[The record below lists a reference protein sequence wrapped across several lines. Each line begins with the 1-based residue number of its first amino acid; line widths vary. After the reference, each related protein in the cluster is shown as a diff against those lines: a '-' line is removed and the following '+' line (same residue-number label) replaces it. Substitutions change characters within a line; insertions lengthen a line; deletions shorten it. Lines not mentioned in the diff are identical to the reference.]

1 MEKLRRPV
9 VVQGLQVA
17 QVRAGGADT
26 GVSDRTAGAVGPR
39 SEEALMSAITSARAE
54 PVTGTARLP
63 HPVLRATA
71 WSSMIGLVAGL
82 VLGVVT
88 QVQEHDGR

>member
-1 MEKLRRPV
+1 MSALTS
-9 VVQGLQVA
+9 
-17 QVRAGGADT
+17 VRAGVD
-26 GVSDRTAGAVGPR
+26 
-39 SEEALMSAITSARAE
+39 
-54 PVTGTARLP
+54 PVVPTRLP

-71 WSSMIGLVAGL
+71 WSSVIGLVAGL

>member
-1 MEKLRRPV
+1 
-9 VVQGLQVA
+9 
-17 QVRAGGADT
+17 
-26 GVSDRTAGAVGPR
+26 
-39 SEEALMSAITSARAE
+39 MSALTSVRPDAD
-54 PVTGTARLP
+54 RLP

-88 QVQEHDGR
+88 QAQEHDGR

>member
-1 MEKLRRPV
+1 
-9 VVQGLQVA
+9 
-17 QVRAGGADT
+17 
-26 GVSDRTAGAVGPR
+26 
-39 SEEALMSAITSARAE
+39 MSAITSVRQDE
-54 PVTGTARLP
+54 VTGTVRLP

>member
-1 MEKLRRPV
+1 MSALTS
-9 VVQGLQVA
+9 
-17 QVRAGGADT
+17 VRT
-26 GVSDRTAGAVGPR
+26 GVGSD
-39 SEEALMSAITSARAE
+39 
-54 PVTGTARLP
+54 RLP

-71 WSSMIGLVAGL
+71 WSSMIGLLAGL

>member
-1 MEKLRRPV
+1 
-9 VVQGLQVA
+9 
-17 QVRAGGADT
+17 
-26 GVSDRTAGAVGPR
+26 
-39 SEEALMSAITSARAE
+39 MSAITSVRAE
-54 PVTGTARLP
+54 PVTGTVRLP

-88 QVQEHDGR
+88 QAQEHDGH

>member
-1 MEKLRRPV
+1 
-9 VVQGLQVA
+9 
-17 QVRAGGADT
+17 
-26 GVSDRTAGAVGPR
+26 
-39 SEEALMSAITSARAE
+39 MSALTSVR
-54 PVTGTARLP
+54 PGTVHDRLP

>member
-1 MEKLRRPV
+1 
-9 VVQGLQVA
+9 
-17 QVRAGGADT
+17 
-26 GVSDRTAGAVGPR
+26 
-39 SEEALMSAITSARAE
+39 MSAITSVRHDEVA
-54 PVTGTARLP
+54 GTMRLP

>member
-1 MEKLRRPV
+1 
-9 VVQGLQVA
+9 
-17 QVRAGGADT
+17 
-26 GVSDRTAGAVGPR
+26 
-39 SEEALMSAITSARAE
+39 MSALTSVRPESA
-54 PVTGTARLP
+54 VDRLP

>member
-1 MEKLRRPV
+1 
-9 VVQGLQVA
+9 
-17 QVRAGGADT
+17 
-26 GVSDRTAGAVGPR
+26 
-39 SEEALMSAITSARAE
+39 MSALTSVR
-54 PVTGTARLP
+54 TGPGPAAGTIRLP

-88 QVQEHDGR
+88 QVQEHDGH

>member
-1 MEKLRRPV
+1 MSALTSVRP
-9 VVQGLQVA
+9 
-17 QVRAGGADT
+17 GAD
-26 GVSDRTAGAVGPR
+26 VANRV
-39 SEEALMSAITSARAE
+39 
-54 PVTGTARLP
+54 P

-71 WSSMIGLVAGL
+71 WSSVIGLVAGL

>member
-1 MEKLRRPV
+1 
-9 VVQGLQVA
+9 
-17 QVRAGGADT
+17 
-26 GVSDRTAGAVGPR
+26 
-39 SEEALMSAITSARAE
+39 MSALTSVRTGGD
-54 PVTGTARLP
+54 PLSGTARLP

>member
-1 MEKLRRPV
+1 MSALTS
-9 VVQGLQVA
+9 
-17 QVRAGGADT
+17 VRATSGPGA
-26 GVSDRTAGAVGPR
+26 
-39 SEEALMSAITSARAE
+39 
-54 PVTGTARLP
+54 GTLHLP

>member
-1 MEKLRRPV
+1 MSALTS
-9 VVQGLQVA
+9 
-17 QVRAGGADT
+17 VRTGAAP
-26 GVSDRTAGAVGPR
+26 TAGTVH
-39 SEEALMSAITSARAE
+39 
-54 PVTGTARLP
+54 LP

>member
-1 MEKLRRPV
+1 MSAL
-9 VVQGLQVA
+9 
-17 QVRAGGADT
+17 T
-26 GVSDRTAGAVGPR
+26 GVRPPAAVD
-39 SEEALMSAITSARAE
+39 
-54 PVTGTARLP
+54 RLP

-88 QVQEHDGR
+88 QVKEHDGR

>member
-1 MEKLRRPV
+1 
-9 VVQGLQVA
+9 
-17 QVRAGGADT
+17 
-26 GVSDRTAGAVGPR
+26 
-39 SEEALMSAITSARAE
+39 MSAITSVR
-54 PVTGTARLP
+54 TGTAPAVGVAPLP

>member
-1 MEKLRRPV
+1 
-9 VVQGLQVA
+9 
-17 QVRAGGADT
+17 
-26 GVSDRTAGAVGPR
+26 
-39 SEEALMSAITSARAE
+39 MSAITSVRQE
-54 PVTGTARLP
+54 PAVRLP

-88 QVQEHDGR
+88 QVQEHDGH